1 MAPPRQARRLR
12 GRPLAFSALAL
23 ATALAACAQQE
34 GYKTPHFPFLGS
46 YSQRKAAPVLLSNAE
61 WWHGF
66 QDPVLD
72 QLATE
77 ALGANLSIAGA
88 KERVVEA
95 RAQERG
101 VPDRAALSASVTGQ
115 QQGTTGGGV
124 TSSTEG
130 DLGLSW
136 MLDPYGERR
145 ARKAAAAARVE
156 ASDAETDA
164 ARLLVL
170 YNLCNAYVDLRY
182 QQRLLTLRQQ
192 EITSRRSTL
201 SLAQSLFDTSSG
213 TKLDVTRTKAELA
226 QAQADLPLIEAAI
239 RVQQNRIA
247 VLAGRQP
254 GTPGPETGPAKGQ
267 PHSRM
272 STDIG
277 IPADLLRNRPDIRI
291 AERLYYAA
299 VSEVT
304 VAQAALYPRLSLSGA
319 ISLTS
324 VRKGGTSR
332 DYYFGPSVALPEFP
346 NASTKAGVEAAA
358 SAARQAHID
367 WKATVLNALME
378 VENALVEYQGS
389 SRALAATGRSLTL
402 YREAQGMT
410 RDLVKSGGA
419 TVGDLIDADQSVTN
433 AANAFAQ
440 TQRQQALD
448 FIALNVRLG
457 SGSAAGEAPVA
468 TLVAA
473 PAPPP
478 PPGG

>member
-1 MAPPRQARRLR
+1 MAQPRQARRPQ
-12 GRPLAFSALAL
+12 GRPLAVSALAL
-23 ATALAACAQQE
+23 AMALAACAQKA
-34 GYKTPHFPFLGS
+34 GYTAPHFPFFGS
-46 YSQRKAAPVLLSNAE
+46 YSGRQAAPVLLSNAE

-72 QLATE
+72 QLAAE
-77 ALGANLSIAGA
+77 ALAANLTIAGA
-88 KERVVEA
+88 KERVIEA

-101 VPDRAALSASVTGQ
+101 VPDRAGLSASAAGR
-115 QQGTTGGGV
+115 QQGETGGGV
-124 TSSTEG
+124 TSTTEG
-130 DLGLSW
+130 DLGFSW

-156 ASDAETDA
+156 AADAETDA

-182 QQRLLTLRQQ
+182 QQRLLALRQQ
-192 EITSRRSTL
+192 EIASRRSTL
-201 SLAQSLFDTSSG
+201 SLAQSLFDTNSG
-213 TKLDVTRTKAELA
+213 TKLDVTRTQAELA
-226 QAQADLPLIEAAI
+226 QAQADLPMIEAAI
-239 RVQQNRIA
+239 RVQQNQIA

-267 PHSRM
+267 PKSRM
-272 STDIG
+272 SPDVG

-304 VAQAALYPRLSLSGA
+304 VAQAALYPRLSLTGA
-319 ISLTS
+319 ISLTT
-324 VRKGGTSR
+324 VRKGGTSH

-346 NASTKAGVEAAA
+346 NAGTKAGVEAAA

-367 WKATVLNALME
+367 WKATVLNALLE

-389 SRALAATGRSLTL
+389 SRALAATARSLTL

-433 AANAFAQ
+433 AANALAQ

-457 SGSAAGEAPVA
+457 SGSAAGEPP
-468 TLVAA
+468 A
-473 PAPPP
+473 PAT